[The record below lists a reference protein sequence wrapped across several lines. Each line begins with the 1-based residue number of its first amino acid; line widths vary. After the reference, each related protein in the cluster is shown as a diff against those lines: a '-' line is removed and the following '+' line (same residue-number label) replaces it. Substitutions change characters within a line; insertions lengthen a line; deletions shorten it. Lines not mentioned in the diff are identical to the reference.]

1 MSYEV
6 ALFDLDSTLL
16 DSALSEQLA
25 LRASF
30 EHYSVSF
37 TDEVLNKYKV
47 INAKLWKD
55 FEKNTIELEQLRV
68 ERFVRLCHELDL
80 EIQSSEIADLYEHNL
95 GKSGQLY
102 TGARELLARIKRTA
116 RMGLITNGLESVQKA
131 RLKHFNLY
139 QYFDVILISGE
150 CGLAK
155 PDPAIFQSSLELL
168 NHDRKESVLM
178 IGDSLSS
185 DIAGAN
191 NFGIDSCWFN
201 PNRLKLQSGNA
212 PTFTVYS
219 LEEIAAFFRESG
231 NISKL

>member
-6 ALFDLDSTLL
+6 ALFDLDSTLF

-25 LRASF
+25 LKASF

-37 TDEVLNKYKV
+37 TDEVLNKYQV
-47 INAKLWKD
+47 INTRLWKD
-55 FEKNTIELEQLRV
+55 FEKNTIELDQLRV
-68 ERFVRLCHELDL
+68 ERFIRLCHELDL
-80 EIQSSEIADLYEHNL
+80 EIQSGEIADLYEHNL
-95 GKSGQLY
+95 GRSGQLY
-102 TGARELLARIKRTA
+102 TGATELLARIKRTA
-116 RMGLITNGLESVQKA
+116 RTGLITNGLESVQKA
-131 RLKHFNLY
+131 RLKYFNLY
-139 QYFDVILISGE
+139 QYFEVILISGE

-191 NFGIDSCWFN
+191 NFGIDSCWYN
-201 PNRLKLQSGNA
+201 PKRLELQSNIS

-219 LEEIAAFFRESG
+219 LEEIAAFF
-231 NISKL
+231 